1 MIGNS
6 FSKLRKDHRL
16 RWRRSFILLG
26 TMIMLNLFIGVIMKS
41 MEEMHSELNEYNA
54 VKRVD
59 TDKDRVLDK
68 LAALDQQVAS
78 LKSNLAELCAR
89 LTIDAQ

>member
-1 MIGNS
+1 MAAIYFIN
-6 FSKLRKDHRL
+6 
-16 RWRRSFILLG
+16 FILLG
-26 TMIMLNLFIGVIMKS
+26 TMIMLNVFIGVIMNS

-54 VKRVD
+54 AKRVD

-68 LAALDQQVAS
+68 LAALDQQVTS

-89 LTIDAQ
+89 LTKDAQ